1 MLKLA
6 FCRENL
12 HEAAGVPGGQLH
24 AAHQRLHTNHAVD
37 VIDAAFVTS
46 LQRQRLQQWLQLRSV
61 VIVVVV
67 EIRCDVIELHVK
79 LLVQTEPNATGV
91 VHWSVQFSLFL
102 LSVKLV
108 SV

>member
-1 MLKLA
+1 MLRFA

-12 HEAAGVPGGQLH
+12 HKAAGVPGGQLH
-24 AAHQRLHTNHAVD
+24 ATHQRLHANHAVD
-37 VIDAAFVTS
+37 VIDAACVTS
-46 LQRQRLQQWLQLRSV
+46 LQRQRIQQWLQLRP
-61 VIVVVV
+61 VVVV
-67 EIRCDVIELHVK
+67 VIEIRRDVIELLVK
-79 LLVQTEPNATGV
+79 LLVQTKPNATGV